1 MHFHFT
7 SIDEPIADFK
17 WQKFFRARWPAYK
30 VWLAASG
37 HGHNPEIAL
46 AALNKYMPEMV
57 PTHEHLCRLV
67 GADDLAF
74 SFLTGFQPPTYS
86 GACSQAVTASGTVQL
101 VRNYDF
107 HLDRF
112 EGTQLKTAWHEKKV
126 IAVSDCLIGV
136 LDGMNEDG
144 LAISLAF
151 GGRTIVGYGFG
162 IPFIL
167 RYILE
172 FCSCVDEA
180 VEVLHRIP
188 SHMAYNVTITDK
200 SGVVKTVLLAPDRTT
215 VVTNAS
221 YATNHQGTEM
231 WTEIPLYS
239 NTRERAI
246 YLDDLLSKGFS
257 GEALIHAFLKPPLYN
272 HGFSTGFG
280 TLYTSAYLPTEG
292 LVKMY
297 WPSAKVI
304 QSFDKFTEVNKLI
317 TLI

>member
-1 MHFHFT
+1 M
-7 SIDEPIADFK
+7 
-17 WQKFFRARWPAYK
+17 
-30 VWLAASG
+30 
-37 HGHNPEIAL
+37 
-46 AALNKYMPEMV
+46 
-57 PTHEHLCRLV
+57 
-67 GADDLAF
+67 
-74 SFLTGFQPPTYS
+74 
-86 GACSQAVTASGTVQL
+86 TV
-101 VRNYDF
+101 VHNYDF
-107 HLDRF
+107 HLNRF

-126 IAVSDCLIGV
+126 IAVSDCLIG
-136 LDGMNEDG
+136 M
-144 LAISLAF
+144 
-151 GGRTIVGYGFG
+151 
-162 IPFIL
+162 
-167 RYILE
+167 
-172 FCSCVDEA
+172 
-180 VEVLHRIP
+180 
-188 SHMAYNVTITDK
+188 
-200 SGVVKTVLLAPDRTT
+200 VKTVLLAPDRTT